1 MIKEAFKWLVSTPQE
16 PRSWWKVIV
25 LEASVC
31 GICAVTRAALCAGRG
46 TAFAR
51 RPAAAVMLKKRRRAE
66 YRLSPD
72 LFARLVSEAFQP
84 PVAWASRP

>member
-16 PRSWWKVIV
+16 PRPWWKVIV

-31 GICAVTRAALCAGRG
+31 GIWSAVTRAALCAGRG

-66 YRLSPD
+66 YRL
-72 LFARLVSEAFQP
+72 P
-84 PVAWASRP
+84 PHSRSVCQACE